1 MVAIAQRAPTTTEDL
16 RRVRGVE
23 KRHLDNDVS
32 AGILRAVSQAN
43 QLPPIV
49 EPVSKRTED
58 RRDLRAA
65 VTLVAAWVAQLAR
78 DAALDPALLGTRAD
92 IEALVRGDDGAK
104 MGTGWR
110 RELVGS
116 AVGDLLAGRA
126 SLAFDGNRGLL
137 LEGRLY
143 SRDAIGARV
152 TVKSSQGSQI
162 ATVNPSASYL
172 SSNDKRLQFGL
183 GSQTFVNEISIQWPG
198 GAVDRIENIE
208 SNRYYLVQPGG
219 KISAIQQ

>member
-1 MVAIAQRAPTTTEDL
+1 M
-16 RRVRGVE
+16 
-23 KRHLDNDVS
+23 
-32 AGILRAVSQAN
+32 
-43 QLPPIV
+43 
-49 EPVSKRTED
+49 
-58 RRDLRAA
+58 
-65 VTLVAAWVAQLAR
+65 
-78 DAALDPALLGTRAD
+78 
-92 IEALVRGDDGAK
+92 
-104 MGTGWR
+104 
-110 RELVGS
+110 
-116 AVGDLLAGRA
+116 
-126 SLAFDGNRGLL
+126 